1 MAGVSRSRNLVIA
14 LCCLAMPE
22 AALAAEC
29 KLTPL
34 AALPLL
40 ASVRNVPVVPAHIAD
55 ASTWLIIDTGAVRSL
70 LFAHSADAFKL
81 ARNDLRNN
89 LDTVS
94 SLGSPPRRVATRG
107 RNMSGGAVV
116 STPPE
121 IDTSKIVMLNQLQTE
136 ATSVFGTGGQP
147 ISQET
152 AGQPVR
158 IGRLDF
164 PDVSFLVIPDQSAGD
179 TGVAGMFG
187 MDSLRGY
194 DIELNLAQ
202 HWINLFSQ
210 DHCPGKVV
218 YWGEAYLQAPIEITD
233 TGQIMVEVRL
243 DGQQM
248 RALIDTGA
256 SHSSMHQGDASWL
269 FGFTAQSPGATVV
282 ESAQAADG
290 SVLTAYRAP
299 FKTLELAGITFG
311 NPDIH
316 VLPNAR
322 VINQS
327 DHAGLAQRRE
337 DAVLTLGVNELS
349 RLRIFL
355 ALKEKMLYVTP
366 ASPDQPT

>member
-1 MAGVSRSRNLVIA
+1 MAGVWHSRNLVIA

-22 AALAAEC
+22 AARADTC

-40 ASVRNVPVVPAHIAD
+40 ASVRNIPVVPAHIAGE
-55 ASTWLIIDTGAVRSL
+55 STWLIIDTGAVRSL
-70 LFAHSADAFKL
+70 IFAHSADALKL
-81 ARNDLRNN
+81 ARNDLRND
-89 LDTVS
+89 LDTVA
-94 SLGSPPRRVATRG
+94 SLGPAPRPVSTRRG
-107 RNMSGGAVV
+107 NMAGGASV

-121 IDTSKIVMLNQLQTE
+121 IDTSKIVMLNQRQTE
-136 ATSVFGTGGQP
+136 AISVYGTGGQP
-147 ISQET
+147 IREET

-187 MDSLRGY
+187 MDFLRGY
-194 DIELNLAQ
+194 DIELNLSQ

-218 YWGEAYLQAPIEITD
+218 YWGEAYLQAPIEISD
-233 TGQIMVEVRL
+233 TGQIMVEARL
-243 DGQQM
+243 DGQRVQ
-248 RALIDTGA
+248 ALIDTGA
-256 SHSSMHQGDASWL
+256 SHSSIRQGDASWL
-269 FGFTAQSPGATVV
+269 FGFTAESPGVTAVDST
-282 ESAQAADG
+282 QAADG
-290 SVLTAYRAP
+290 AVLTAYRAP

-316 VLPNAR
+316 VLPNPKA
-322 VINQS
+322 INQS
-327 DHAGLAQRRE
+327 DHTSLAQRRE

-349 RLRIFL
+349 RLRIYL
-355 ALKEKMLYVTP
+355 ALRERMLYVTP